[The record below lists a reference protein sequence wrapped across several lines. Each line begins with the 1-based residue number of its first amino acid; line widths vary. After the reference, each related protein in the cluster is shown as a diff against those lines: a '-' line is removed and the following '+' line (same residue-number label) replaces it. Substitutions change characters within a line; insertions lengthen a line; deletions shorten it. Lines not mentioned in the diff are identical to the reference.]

1 MSAQIPDTMPISDLL
16 KSTGYDCP
24 ESLQGKTF
32 TEATSGGGGGN
43 ISLEA
48 NKEVSIL
55 ANGII
60 EITPTKGKDG
70 MKKVTA
76 NVNVGGSG
84 GEGNIS
90 IEANKEVTISEN
102 GTTVINPSAGKDAME
117 KVTVNVNVPS
127 SGGGSS
133 GGGGAF
139 RYFDGRNSGY
149 TGMPKGFWVIG
160 KNQTSG
166 GAHCLVVTDSSSVTD
181 PYVKPILSVTSDKL
195 NIDENYREEFSEVTE
210 AVVVAALGAQ

>member
-1 MSAQIPDTMPISDLL
+1 MSARIPDTALLSDLL
-16 KSTGYDCP
+16 KPTGYDCP
-24 ESLQGKTF
+24 ERLQGKTF
-32 TEATSGGGGGN
+32 DESTT
-43 ISLEA
+43 
-48 NKEVSIL
+48 
-55 ANGII
+55 
-60 EITPTKGKDG
+60 
-70 MKKVTA
+70 
-76 NVNVGGSG
+76 

-149 TGMPKGFWVIG
+149 PGMPKGFWVIG

-210 AVVVAALGAQ
+210 AVVAAALGAR

>member
-1 MSAQIPDTMPISDLL
+1 MSARIPDTALLSDLL
-16 KSTGYDCP
+16 KPTGYDCP
-24 ESLQGKTF
+24 ERLQGKTF
-32 TEATSGGGGGN
+32 DESTT
-43 ISLEA
+43 
-48 NKEVSIL
+48 
-55 ANGII
+55 
-60 EITPTKGKDG
+60 
-70 MKKVTA
+70 
-76 NVNVGGSG
+76 

-149 TGMPKGFWVIG
+149 PGMPKGFWVIG

-166 GAHCLVVTDSSSVTD
+166 DAHCLVVTDSRSVTD

-210 AVVVAALGAQ
+210 AVVAAALGAQ